1 MDPERLHQVN
11 KQQVEEIQNN
21 GKGLSDWEL
30 NFIMSIKR
38 QLEEGRNLSIKQMEI
53 LERIY
58 EEKTP

>member
-30 NFIMSIKR
+30 NFIMSFKR